1 MAKKSKESGPGVFM
15 ILTLVFF
22 VLATIILGLTTY
34 LGFTGQEEL
43 QTAAKTDKD
52 AKLTVEKN
60 LRETQAKLYVN
71 RIAIGT
77 DTAEDREGVS
87 GLAKEQGANILA
99 EHQLVT
105 SKLGGAAVPPGAAFT
120 WILDGDKPAVAPKQN
135 LGAIAKMWHS
145 MYGVERGKAR
155 EADRARKD
163 AEGAKQTALEDK
175 EAAKKDFDAKVLA
188 LTEQVRQ
195 KTDAMTKAFQDLKT
209 EADKK
214 GLEFK
219 KAADEYAEARAK
231 LDEALAAEKKD
242 HESTRGKLVRA
253 MNPDPSDLEAKWR
266 HFNPAKVAEA
276 MGSVSDKSGEF
287 VTLTFGKK
295 MNLVPGQTFVVIA
308 AGTSLIAVIDREKA
322 LDKHHYEF
330 ASLGPRDPF
339 DKNEM
344 VKGMVEVT
352 DATRGG
358 GYTAQARITHQAE
371 NIRNPI
377 GKGDQIFNL
386 TLSSGAKEHVAY
398 CGIIDLDGDGR
409 PNNEEFVRIL
419 EKNNLVVDEYLDLKT
434 GEIKKLG
441 GGMDTRTKFLI
452 VGTDAP
458 LVGGVK
464 TMIEAAK
471 KNGVMLID
479 ARVFLHLIGVKPP
492 KAPAAPAYTTVN
504 LGGEGAAAPKDG
516 EVPMPPVVDPK
527 KEEPKKEEP
536 KKEDKN

>member
-1 MAKKSKESGPGVFM
+1 MAKKNKETGPGVFM

-43 QTAAKTDKD
+43 EATAKTHKE
-52 AKLTVEKN
+52 AKEKVELN

-77 DTAEDREGVS
+77 DTAEDREGAS
-87 GLAKEQGANILA
+87 GLAKEQGVNMLG
-99 EHQLVT
+99 EHQLIT
-105 SKLGGAAVPPGAAFT
+105 SKLGAAALPPGTAFT
-120 WILDGDKPAVAPKQN
+120 WIIEGDKAAVAPKQN
-135 LGAIAKMWHS
+135 LAAIAKTWYS
-145 MYGVERGKAR
+145 IYGVERAKATK
-155 EADRARKD
+155 ADVARKD
-163 AEGAKQTALEDK
+163 AEAAKQTALEDK
-175 EAAKKDFDAKVLA
+175 EAAKKDFDAKVAA
-188 LTEQVRQ
+188 LTEQVKQ
-195 KTDAMTKAFQDLKT
+195 KTDAMTLAFANLKT

-214 GLEFK
+214 GIEFK

-287 VTLTFGKK
+287 VTLNFGKK

-308 AGTSLIAVIDREKA
+308 AGTSLVAVIDREKV

-330 ASLGPRDPF
+330 ASLGARDPF
-339 DKNEM
+339 AENEM

-358 GYTAQARITHQAE
+358 GYTAQARVTHQADS
-371 NIRNPI
+371 IRNPI

-409 PNNEEFVRIL
+409 PNNEDFVKIL
-419 EKNNLVVDEYLDLKT
+419 ERNNLIVDEYLDLKT
-434 GEIKKLG
+434 GKITTLG
-441 GGMDTRTKFLI
+441 EGMNTRTKFLI

-504 LGGEGAAAPKDG
+504 LGTGDSAPAAPKDG

-527 KEEPKKEEP
+527 KEDP
-536 KKEDKN
+536 KKEDPK